1 MPGGNSIGLSMQ
13 ALEDGADLSVPEQ
26 ASLVA
31 QAIGLADRLDDE
43 QIAIL
48 VQRLVA
54 LLVRRADGAET
65 GQESAR
71 RHARIQ
77 ALIKRL

>member
-1 MPGGNSIGLSMQ
+1 MQ

-26 ASLVA
+26 DSLMER
-31 QAIGLADRLDDE
+31 AIGLTDQLDDE

>member
-26 ASLVA
+26 DSLMER
-31 QAIGLADRLDDE
+31 AIGLTDQLDDE